1 MRYVGEISNEPF
13 KIGLYT
19 WNGKF
24 IVKVETPHY
33 EQIYK
38 ISEMD
43 FLGSEDD
50 IRQLFSD
57 QKFLKTIADRFGG
70 MHQDLNQT
78 IDNHGF

>member
-1 MRYVGEISNEPF
+1 MRYIGEIANEPF
-13 KIGLYT
+13 KIGLYA

-24 IVKVETPHY
+24 IVKVETTHY

-43 FLGSEDD
+43 FLGNEND
-50 IRQLFSD
+50 IYKLFGD
-57 QKFLKTIADRFGG
+57 ETFLKTIVERFRA
-70 MHQDLNQT
+70 MHHDLNQN